1 MIIISYDTENF
12 EVLILISSMLIVIK
26 LIRGPMV
33 VYSVR
38 YIDLNQGCARE
49 WTKNVHVVN

>member
-1 MIIISYDTENF
+1 MLIICYGTENF

-26 LIRGPMV
+26 LTRGHMV

-49 WTKNVHVVN
+49 WTKNAHVVN